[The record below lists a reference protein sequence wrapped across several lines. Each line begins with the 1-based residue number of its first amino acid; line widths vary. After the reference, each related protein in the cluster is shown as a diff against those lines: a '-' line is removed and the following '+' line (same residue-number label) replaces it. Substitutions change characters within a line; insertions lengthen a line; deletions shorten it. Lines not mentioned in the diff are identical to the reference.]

1 VAVWG
6 KRGWNMHSDLPG
18 GGGVSSSNDLID
30 SSFLPRLTALLE
42 IVRLP
47 APEKK
52 TGDIPVGWPGNQ
64 ILLKI
69 FLSGSD

>member
-1 VAVWG
+1 
-6 KRGWNMHSDLPG
+6 MHSDFSG

-30 SSFLPRLTALLE
+30 SSFLSGLPVLLE
-42 IVRLP
+42 IARFP
-47 APEKK
+47 APEK
-52 TGDIPVGWPGNQ
+52 TGDITVGWPGNQ